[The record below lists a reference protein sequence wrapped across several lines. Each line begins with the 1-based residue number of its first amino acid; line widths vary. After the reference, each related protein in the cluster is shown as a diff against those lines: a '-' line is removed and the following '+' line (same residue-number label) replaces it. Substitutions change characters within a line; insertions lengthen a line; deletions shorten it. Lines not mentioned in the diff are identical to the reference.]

1 MLDWKTWE
9 TSRLY
14 FGGGWPGGAA
24 SSSFSPSSSSS
35 FPYKIARMHLFV
47 IILQTM
53 VHRRLRYGEIRVPL
67 CTSFLFKNKMPLS
80 HRYKMLMSWA
90 SVPTGNHSWASSAV
104 ESSGDRW
111 VECQDSSDHKAL
123 LWPSVP
129 WREWD
134 AHTQACDHRKR
145 PGPSHPRQL
154 WRLCKL
160 AWSWS
165 CVLLNR
171 GYDPMGK

>member
-9 TSRLY
+9 IIRLH
-14 FGGGWPGGAA
+14 FGGGGPGGAA
-24 SSSFSPSSSSS
+24 SSSSPSSFSS

-53 VHRRLRYGEIRVPL
+53 VHRKPRHGEIRVPL

-80 HRYKMLMSWA
+80 HRYKMLMSRA

-111 VECQDSSDHKAL
+111 VECQDSSDLKAL

-129 WREWD
+129 WHEWD

-145 PGPSHPRQL
+145 PGCSHPRQL
-154 WRLCKL
+154 WSLCKL
-160 AWSWS
+160 AWS
-165 CVLLNR
+165 
-171 GYDPMGK
+171 